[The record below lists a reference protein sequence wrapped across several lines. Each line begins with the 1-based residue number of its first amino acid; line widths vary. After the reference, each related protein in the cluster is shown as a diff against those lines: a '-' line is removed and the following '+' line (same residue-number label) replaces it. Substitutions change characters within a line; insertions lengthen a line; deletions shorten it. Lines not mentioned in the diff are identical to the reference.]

1 VLIPLL
7 DINSTSSVL
16 FTKRST
22 YLKNHRG
29 EVCFPGGKMEDG
41 ESIEEAALRET
52 QEEIGIDS
60 SSVDV
65 WGCLTP
71 VLTRSLTST
80 VVPIVGSIPHQA
92 LKPENV
98 NRNEVQTLFS
108 VALDELCR
116 NYGYTRFSSKT
127 ADYTLPVF
135 FSKEFVV
142 HSHNEDQFLPC
153 EFRIWGL
160 SAIMLHQLLLVIA
173 PDKYS
178 NILHV

>member
-1 VLIPLL
+1 MITHQSLRMFGTACKQQFIKVNSSIRYRNIVLIPLL

-16 FTKRST
+16 FTKRSIH
-22 YLKNHRG
+22 LKNHRG

-98 NRNEVQTLFS
+98 NRNEVIFS
-108 VALDELCR
+108 VRRVNEHAVEKMNLHSL
-116 NYGYTRFSSKT
+116 G
-127 ADYTLPVF
+127 
-135 FSKEFVV
+135 V
-142 HSHNEDQFLPC
+142 HSTVLFVH
-153 EFRIWGL
+153 L
-160 SAIMLHQLLLVIA
+160 SSVLLIM
-173 PDKYS
+173 
-178 NILHV
+178 